1 MNKKIITTSEA
12 PAAIGPYSQA
22 IRIGEFLYTSGQI
35 SLDPNSMELITGNIE
50 VETERVLK
58 NIEAILNADGL
69 KLNNIIKTTVYLTD
83 LSEFGRMNQVY
94 EKFFV
99 ENINKSFSILRLEKI
114 IPAVPLELKNVYSQ
128 IETKIKKSWQDS
140 VKVGLLDHLK
150 QKYRYSYD
158 IKNL

>member
-1 MNKKIITTSEA
+1 MDKKIITTSEA

-35 SLDPNSMELITGNIE
+35 SLDPKSMELITGNIE

-99 ENINKSFSILRLEKI
+99 ETK
-114 IPAVPLELKNVYSQ
+114 PARACVQVAALPKGAKVEIDAIAYS
-128 IETKIKKSWQDS
+128 
-140 VKVGLLDHLK
+140 
-150 QKYRYSYD
+150 
-158 IKNL
+158 